1 LHTKLAPVALAL
13 AAALPAQ
20 ADISITAG
28 TNLFFDVV
36 FNTQPV
42 VYQAT
47 ADYFSADPFGD
58 PAGVMFKTAWAY
70 RLDGDTQ
77 ESILNKGAPN
87 QPIFSNNGNVGTA
100 IWPDVDG
107 RGLISMA
114 IVYTAHSTGPQ
125 TGQVTA
131 RATVINISQN
141 PVTLNLFHLSD
152 VDLCGGGYGTN
163 IATPGD
169 DGRQTYTGST
179 CQETAQQFAAGADR
193 WEVGSYNNVPANSGN
208 IDLYNQLE
216 DASITNLRNDAVP
229 FGPFDVRSAFQWQD
243 KVLEPGTSRTF
254 TIAFAHNENAC
265 AYGDSTYGVG
275 MAGGRGVPQLTMGAP
290 AILGQTMRLDV
301 TNGPSNLLGACLIGF
316 TPVDLAFADLHIL
329 VGAPSATGGMLT
341 DANGNASLS
350 LTTPNDPT
358 LCGGRLVS
366 QVAFFGDTSSRS
378 VTGFPLTL
386 TPGLNFH
393 VGIY

>member
-1 LHTKLAPVALAL
+1 MHTKLAPVALAL
-13 AAALPAQ
+13 AATLPAQ
-20 ADISITAG
+20 ADISLTAG
-28 TNLFFDVV
+28 TNLFFDVT
-36 FNTQPV
+36 FSTQPL
-42 VYQAT
+42 VYEAT

-58 PAGVMFKTAWAY
+58 PAGVLFKTAWAY
-70 RLDGDTQ
+70 RLDNDPQ
-77 ESILNKGAPN
+77 EYILNKGAPN
-87 QPIFSNNGNVGTA
+87 QPIFSSNGNVGSA

-107 RGLISMA
+107 RGQISIA

-131 RATVINISQN
+131 RATVINISQ
-141 PVTLNLFHLSD
+141 
-152 VDLCGGGYGTN
+152 
-163 IATPGD
+163 
-169 DGRQTYTGST
+169 
-179 CQETAQQFAAGADR
+179 TAQQFAAGADR

-216 DASITNLRNDAVP
+216 DASITKLRNDTAP

-243 KVLEPGTSRTF
+243 KVLAPGASRTF
-254 TIAFAHNENAC
+254 TIALAHNENTC

-275 MAGGRGVPQLTMGAP
+275 MAGARGVPQLTMGAP

-301 TNGPSNLLGACLIGF
+301 TDGPSNLLGACLIGF

-329 VGAPSATGGMLT
+329 VGAPSATGGMQT
-341 DANGNASLS
+341 DAAGNASLS

-358 LCGGRLVS
+358 LCGGRLVA